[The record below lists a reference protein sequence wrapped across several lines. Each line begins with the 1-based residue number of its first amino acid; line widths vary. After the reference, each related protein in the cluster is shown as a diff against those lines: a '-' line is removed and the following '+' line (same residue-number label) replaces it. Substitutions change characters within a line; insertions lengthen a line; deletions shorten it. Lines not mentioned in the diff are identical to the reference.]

1 MKRNKKYKLVKR
13 KSIVTGNGTI
23 LYRIKALKDFGNIK
37 KGDLG
42 GYVES
47 EDNLSQEGNCWIHD
61 EAKVLDNAMVFGNAQ
76 VLDHA
81 IVKDYAI
88 IGDNA
93 TISDS
98 ACIKGSNVLIS
109 GKSHIYGAV
118 IIDNS
123 KITGECNIGGNV
135 KIDNSSIFNSL
146 ITGPGYISISTII
159 NSIIEDF
166 AKIEQS
172 KLKYSSVINGSS
184 VDSAGIENVTMLD
197 GAVVK
202 NVSIKNA
209 VLGSEADIS
218 SVSDLI
224 TINQISAKYNPDE
237 TCNGYTFYLSKDKE
251 ILACNDNGDVVTL
264 DSLKAEIDKNA
275 LIKESDKKL
284 YDLAITYV
292 KSHFDYINNNR

>member
-13 KSIVTGNGTI
+13 KSIITGNGTI
-23 LYRIKALKDFGNIK
+23 LYRIKALKDFGNVKNGEI
-37 KGDLG
+37 G
-42 GYVES
+42 GFVES
-47 EDNLSQEGNCWIHD
+47 ENNLSQEGNCWIHD
-61 EAKVLDNAMVFGNAQ
+61 EAKVLDNAMVLGNAQ

-81 IVKDYAI
+81 IIKDYA
-88 IGDNA
+88 
-93 TISDS
+93 TVSDS

-109 GKSHIYGAV
+109 GKSHIYDAV

-135 KIDNSSIFNSL
+135 KIDNSLIFNSL

-172 KLKYSSVINGSS
+172 KLNYSSVINGSS
-184 VDSAGIENVTMLD
+184 VDSARIENVTMLD

-209 VLGSEADIS
+209 VLGNKANIS

-224 TINQISAKYNPDE
+224 TINQISAKYTPDE

-264 DSLKAEIDKNA
+264 DSLKAEIDKNM

-292 KSHFDYINNNR
+292 KSHFDYINSHK

>member
-37 KGDLG
+37 KGELG
-42 GYVES
+42 GFVES
-47 EDNLSQEGNCWIHD
+47 ENNLSQEGNCWIYN
-61 EAKVLDNAMVFGNAQ
+61 EAKVLDNATVIDNAQ

-81 IVKDYAI
+81 IIKDYA
-88 IGDNA
+88 
-93 TISDS
+93 TVSDS

-109 GKSHIYGAV
+109 GKSHIYSAV

-123 KITGECNIGGNV
+123 KITGECDIGGNV

-146 ITGPGYISISTII
+146 INCPGYISISTII

-166 AKIEQS
+166 AKIE
-172 KLKYSSVINGSS
+172 KLNYSSVIGSS
-184 VDSAGIENVTMLD
+184 VNSARIENVTMFD

-209 VLGSEADIS
+209 VLGSEANIS

-224 TINQISAKYNPDE
+224 TINPISTKYTPDE
-237 TCNGYTFYLSKDKE
+237 TCNGYTFYLSKDKK

-264 DSLKAEIDKNA
+264 DSLKAEIDKNV

-292 KSHFDYINNNR
+292 KSHFDYINNHR

>member
-23 LYRIKALKDFGNIK
+23 LYRIKALKDFGNVK
-37 KGDLG
+37 KGEIG
-42 GYVES
+42 GFVKS
-47 EDNLSQEGNCWIHD
+47 ENNLSQEGNCWIHN
-61 EAKVLDNAMVFGNAQ
+61 EAKVLDNAMVLGNAQ
-76 VLDHA
+76 VLDHV
-81 IVKDYAI
+81 IIKDYA
-88 IGDNA
+88 
-93 TISDS
+93 TVSDS

-166 AKIEQS
+166 AKIEKS
-172 KLKYSSVINGSS
+172 KLNYSSVINGSS
-184 VDSAGIENVTMLD
+184 VDSARIENVTMLD

-202 NVSIKNA
+202 NVIIKNA
-209 VLGSEADIS
+209 VLSSEANIS

-224 TINQISAKYNPDE
+224 TINQISAKYTPYE

-264 DSLKAEIDKNA
+264 DSLKAEIGKNM
-275 LIKESDKKL
+275 LIRKSDKKL

-292 KSHFDYINNNR
+292 KSHFDYINSHK

>member
-23 LYRIKALKDFGNIK
+23 LYRIKALKDFGNVK
-37 KGDLG
+37 KGEIG
-42 GYVES
+42 GFVKS
-47 EDNLSQEGNCWIHD
+47 ENNLSQEGNCWIHD
-61 EAKVLDNAMVFGNAQ
+61 EAKVLDNAMVLGNAQ
-76 VLDHA
+76 VSGYATL
-81 IVKDYAI
+81 KDYA
-88 IGDNA
+88 
-93 TISDS
+93 TVSDS

-118 IIDNS
+118 IILDNS
-123 KITGECNIGGNV
+123 KITGECNIGDNV
-135 KIDNSSIFNSL
+135 KIYNSSIFNSL
-146 ITGPGYISISTII
+146 ITGPGYISISII
-159 NSIIEDF
+159 ISSILEDF

-172 KLKYSSVINGSS
+172 KLNYSSVINGSS
-184 VDSAGIENVTMLD
+184 VDSARIENVTMLD

-209 VLGSEADIS
+209 VLGKEADIS

-237 TCNGYTFYLSKDKE
+237 TCNGYTFYLSKDKD

-264 DSLKAEIDKNA
+264 DSLKDEIGKNA

-292 KSHFDYINNNR
+292 KSHFDYINSHK

>member
-1 MKRNKKYKLVKR
+1 MKKKYKLIKR

-37 KGDLG
+37 KGELG
-42 GYVES
+42 GFVES
-47 EDNLSQEGNCWIHD
+47 ENNLSQEGNCWIYD
-61 EAKVLDNAMVFGNAQ
+61 EAKVLDNAMVLGNAQ
-76 VLDHA
+76 VLDNA
-81 IVKDYAI
+81 IIKDYA
-88 IGDNA
+88 
-93 TISDS
+93 TVSDS

-109 GKSHIYGAV
+109 GKSHIYSAV

-166 AKIEQS
+166 TKIEES
-172 KLKYSSVINGSS
+172 KLNYSSVINGSS
-184 VDSAGIENVTMLD
+184 VDSARIENVTMFD

-209 VLGSEADIS
+209 VLGKEADIS

-224 TINQISAKYNPDE
+224 TINPISAKYTPDE
-237 TCNGYTFYLSKDKE
+237 TYNGYTFYLSKDKK

-264 DSLKAEIDKNA
+264 DSLKAEIDKNV

-292 KSHFDYINNNR
+292 KSHFDYINSHK

>member
-1 MKRNKKYKLVKR
+1 M
-13 KSIVTGNGTI
+13 
-23 LYRIKALKDFGNIK
+23 
-37 KGDLG
+37 
-42 GYVES
+42 
-47 EDNLSQEGNCWIHD
+47 
-61 EAKVLDNAMVFGNAQ
+61 VLGNAQ
-76 VLDHA
+76 VLDNA
-81 IVKDYAI
+81 IIKDYA
-88 IGDNA
+88 
-93 TISDS
+93 TVSDS

-109 GKSHIYGAV
+109 DKSHIYSAV

-166 AKIEQS
+166 AKIEKS
-172 KLKYSSVINGSS
+172 KLNYSSVINGSS
-184 VDSAGIENVTMLD
+184 VDSARIEDVIMLD

-209 VLGSEADIS
+209 VLGSKADIS
-218 SVSDLI
+218 SVSDLV
-224 TINQISAKYNPDE
+224 TVNPISAKYIPDE
-237 TCNGYTFYLSKDKE
+237 TCNGYTFYLSKDKK
-251 ILACNDNGDVVTL
+251 ILACNDNGDVITL
-264 DSLKAEIDKNA
+264 DSLKAEIDKNV

-292 KSHFDYINNNR
+292 KSHFDYINNHK

>member
-13 KSIVTGNGTI
+13 KSIITGNGTI
-23 LYRIKALKDFGNIK
+23 LYRIKALKDFGNVKNGEI
-37 KGDLG
+37 G
-42 GYVES
+42 GFVES
-47 EDNLSQEGNCWIHD
+47 ENNLSQEGNCWIHD
-61 EAKVLDNAMVFGNAQ
+61 EAKVLDNAMVLGNAQ

-81 IVKDYAI
+81 IIKDYA
-88 IGDNA
+88 
-93 TISDS
+93 TVSDS

-109 GKSHIYGAV
+109 GKSHIYDAV

-135 KIDNSSIFNSL
+135 KIDNSLIFNSL
-146 ITGPGYISISTII
+146 ITGHGYISISTII

-172 KLKYSSVINGSS
+172 KLNYSSVINGSS
-184 VDSAGIENVTMLD
+184 VDSARIENVTMLD

-209 VLGSEADIS
+209 VLGNKANIS

-224 TINQISAKYNPDE
+224 TINQISAKYTPDE
-237 TCNGYTFYLSKDKE
+237 TCNGYTFYLSKDKK

-264 DSLKAEIDKNA
+264 DSLKAEIDKNM

-292 KSHFDYINNNR
+292 KSHFDYINSHK

>member
-1 MKRNKKYKLVKR
+1 MNKKYELIKS
-13 KSIVTGNGTI
+13 KSIVTNDGVV
-23 LYRIKALKDFGNIK
+23 LYRIKALKDFCDVK
-37 KGDLG
+37 AGDIG

-47 EDNLSQEGNCWIHD
+47 EDNLSQEGNCWIFGD
-61 EAKVLDNAMVFGNAQ
+61 AIVKGKAKVLDNATAIGNAQ

-81 IVKDYAI
+81 IIKDYA
-88 IGDNA
+88 
-93 TISDS
+93 TVSDS

-109 GKSHIYGAV
+109 GKSHIYDAV

-135 KIDNSSIFNSL
+135 KIDNSLIFNSL

-172 KLKYSSVINGSS
+172 KLNYSSVINGSS
-184 VDSAGIENVTMLD
+184 VDSARIENVTMLD

-209 VLGSEADIS
+209 VLGNKANIS

-224 TINQISAKYNPDE
+224 TINQISAKYTPDE

-292 KSHFDYINNNR
+292 KSHFDYINSHK

>member
-1 MKRNKKYKLVKR
+1 MKINKKYKLIKR
-13 KSIVTGNGTI
+13 KSIVTGNDTI
-23 LYRIKALKDFGNIK
+23 LYRIKALKDFGNVK
-37 KGDLG
+37 KGEIG
-42 GYVES
+42 GFVES
-47 EDNLSQEGNCWIHD
+47 ENNLSQEGNCWIHD
-61 EAKVLDNAMVFGNAQ
+61 EAKVLDNAMVLGNAQ
-76 VLDHA
+76 VLDNA
-81 IVKDYAI
+81 IIKDYA
-88 IGDNA
+88 
-93 TISDS
+93 TVSDS

-109 GKSHIYGAV
+109 GKSHIYDAV

-135 KIDNSSIFNSL
+135 KIDNSLIFNSL

-166 AKIEQS
+166 AKIERS
-172 KLKYSSVINGSS
+172 KLDYSSVINGSS
-184 VDSAGIENVTMLD
+184 VDSARIENVTILD

-209 VLGSEADIS
+209 VLGKEADIS

-224 TINQISAKYNPDE
+224 TINQISAKYTPDE

-251 ILACNDNGDVVTL
+251 ILACNDNGDIVTL
-264 DSLKAEIDKNA
+264 DSLNNEIDKNA

-292 KSHFDYINNNR
+292 KSHFDYINSHK

>member
-1 MKRNKKYKLVKR
+1 MKKNKKYKLIKR

-23 LYRIKALKDFGNIK
+23 LYRIKALKDFGNVK
-37 KGDLG
+37 KGEIG
-42 GYVES
+42 GFVES
-47 EDNLSQEGNCWIHD
+47 ENNLCQEGNCWIHD
-61 EAKVLDNAMVFGNAQ
+61 EAKVLDNAMVLGNAQ

-81 IVKDYAI
+81 IIKDYA
-88 IGDNA
+88 
-93 TISDS
+93 TVSDS

-123 KITGECNIGGNV
+123 KITGECYIGGNV
-135 KIDNSSIFNSL
+135 KIYNSSIFNSL
-146 ITGPGYISISTII
+146 ITGPGYISISNII
-159 NSIIEDF
+159 SSTIEDF

-172 KLKYSSVINGSS
+172 KLNYSSVINGSS
-184 VDSAGIENVTMLD
+184 VDSSRIENVTMLD

-202 NVSIKNA
+202 NISIKNA
-209 VLGSEADIS
+209 VLGKEADIL

-237 TCNGYTFYLSKDKE
+237 TDNGYTFYLSKDKK

-292 KSHFDYINNNR
+292 KSHFDYINSHK